1 MFPMSDDSKSCKS
14 CAVSGC
20 PSAGSEGSCGGESPE
35 AVQQQ
40 LQQMMAAAALKK
52 ALGRIRYKL
61 LVFSGKGGVGKST
74 VSVNLAADLAKRGF
88 KVGLLD
94 VDFHGPS
101 VPQLA
106 GVIGM
111 TPPFED
117 GRITPVPAPAGFA
130 VVSIGL
136 LVEDPDE
143 AVVWRGPAKMAVIQ
157 QLLRDVEWGDLDF
170 LLIDSPPGT
179 GDEPLS
185 VVQIIHDIT
194 GAALVT
200 TPQQVAIADVR
211 RSANFCDKVNV
222 SVVGVVEN
230 MAGFACPKC
239 GEITP
244 VFSAGGAAKMCQ
256 DLDLPLLGSIPL
268 DIQVMR
274 ASEEGRPFV
283 LQGGVAAASFSA
295 AVDQL
300 LRNLG
305 ETQA

>member
-1 MFPMSDDSKSCKS
+1 MSDDNTSCKS
-14 CAVSGC
+14 CGVSGC
-20 PSAGSEGSCGGESPE
+20 PSAGSDASCGSSPE
-35 AVQQQ
+35 EAQRH

-52 ALGRIRYKL
+52 ALARIRYKL
-61 LVFSGKGGVGKST
+61 LIFSGKGGVGKST
-74 VSVNLAADLAKRGF
+74 VSVNLAAELARRGF

-94 VDFHGPS
+94 IDFHGPS

-106 GVIGM
+106 GVVGM
-111 TPPFED
+111 TPPFEN
-117 GRITPVPAPAGFA
+117 GRITPVLSPAGFG
-130 VVSIGL
+130 VVSVGL

-185 VVQIIHDIT
+185 VVQIIHDMT
-194 GAALVT
+194 GAVLVT

-239 GEITP
+239 GEISS
-244 VFSAGGAAKMCQ
+244 VFSSGGAAEMCR

-283 LQGGVAAASFSA
+283 LQGGSAAALFSA
-295 AVDQL
+295 AAGQL
-300 LRNLG
+300 LSNIG
-305 ETQA
+305 ETKS